1 MAKNKNPNNVTRL
14 KEPAVSDGS
23 WKRYKVST
31 TGTDTQTGFEDPL
44 MGYPYNSGRKLI
56 GFMQWT
62 NEQTP
67 KKNT

>member
-23 WKRYKVST
+23 WKRYKASSA
-31 TGTDTQTGFEDPL
+31 GTDQSTRFKDPL
-44 MGYPYNSGRKLI
+44 KGYPHSGGRKLI